1 MSNQVNESKITYRQ
15 VGDYQIPNITL
26 PPEEAK
32 IELGIWGM
40 RHKDYL
46 MKNKRVLFNIMLT
59 KGTLYQYLAEVDKQ
73 AEDMFFRLIDDMSK
87 AEGVTEQLKAENQM
101 EWVCRMN
108 NIKAR
113 VREIVLCKIIY
124 NENI

>member
-1 MSNQVNESKITYRQ
+1 MSNQVNGNKTTYRQ

-32 IELGIWGM
+32 IELGMWGM

-59 KGTLYQYLAEVDKQ
+59 KGTLFQYLAEVDKQ
-73 AEDMFFRLIDDMSK
+73 AEKMFFRLIDDMAK
-87 AEGVTEQLKAENQM
+87 AEGITEQLKDKNQM
-101 EWVCRMN
+101 EWVGRMN

-113 VREIVLCKIIY
+113 VREIVNTELIY
-124 NENI
+124 VN

>member
-1 MSNQVNESKITYRQ
+1 MNTASKITYRQ

-26 PPEEAK
+26 PAEEAK
-32 IELGIWGM
+32 IKLGIWGS

-73 AEDMFFRLIDDMSK
+73 AEDMFFKLIDDMAK
-87 AEGVTEQLKAENQM
+87 AEGITEQLKSENQM
-101 EWVCRMN
+101 EWVGRMN

-113 VREIVLCKIIY
+113 AREIVCNEIIY
-124 NENI
+124 T

>member
-1 MSNQVNESKITYRQ
+1 MNTESKITYRQ

-32 IELGIWGM
+32 VELGLWGM

-59 KGTLYQYLAEVDKQ
+59 KGTLFQYLAEVNKQ
-73 AEDMFFRLIDDMSK
+73 AEDMFFWLIDDMAK
-87 AEGVTEQLKAENQM
+87 VEGVIEELKADDQM

-108 NIKAR
+108 NIRNRAT
-113 VREIVLCKIIY
+113 EIINTNLIY
-124 NENI
+124 A